1 MGLDGVM
8 MSWTVV
14 IPVKRLDA
22 AKTRLGS
29 PGDPRRPELALA
41 FALDVIEACRRASSI
56 GAVIVVTDDD
66 EVIAGAPGVMV
77 CAEPNGGG
85 LNAAIRAGAAL
96 VDGPIVA
103 LAGDLPCLTAEGL
116 DAVLGDASR
125 YPRSLLSDSEG
136 SGSAMLL
143 AHDSADL
150 DPHFGVGSRAAHVL
164 AGFADL
170 ADDPSDALRTHLES
184 SRRDVDTPE
193 DLRDALAIGVGS
205 HTAALLSRHA

>member
-56 GAVIVVTDDD
+56 GAVIVVTDDE
-66 EVIAGAPGVMV
+66 EVIAEAPGVMV

-85 LNAAIRAGAAL
+85 LNAAIRAGAVDIAPSSMASASSAASMSSSVPASL
-96 VDGPIVA
+96 VERASFGIRR
-103 LAGDLPCLTAEGL
+103 LGL
-116 DAVLGDASR
+116 
-125 YPRSLLSDSEG
+125 
-136 SGSAMLL
+136 SG
-143 AHDSADL
+143 
-150 DPHFGVGSRAAHVL
+150 
-164 AGFADL
+164 
-170 ADDPSDALRTHLES
+170 
-184 SRRDVDTPE
+184 
-193 DLRDALAIGVGS
+193 
-205 HTAALLSRHA
+205 

>member
-29 PGDPRRPELALA
+29 PDDPRRPELALA
-41 FALDVIEACRRASSI
+41 FALDVIDACRRAASVA
-56 GAVIVVTDDD
+56 AVIVVTDDD
-66 EVIAGAPGVMV
+66 EVIAGAPGVTV
-77 CAEPNGGG
+77 CAEPLGGG

-96 VDGPIVA
+96 ADGPVVA

-116 DAVLGDASR
+116 NAVLDSASAH
-125 YPRSLLSDSEG
+125 PRSLLSDSEG

-150 DPHFGVGSRAAHVL
+150 DPHFGVGSRAAHVQ
-164 AGFADL
+164 AGYVDL
-170 ADDPSDALRTHLES
+170 ADDPSDALGAHLAS
-184 SRRDVDTPE
+184 SRRDVDTPD
-193 DLRDALAIGVGS
+193 DLRDALEIGVGA

>member
-29 PGDPRRPELALA
+29 PDDPRRPELALA
-41 FALDVIEACRRASSI
+41 FALDVIDACRRASSVGTI
-56 GAVIVVTDDD
+56 IVVTADD
-66 EVIAGAPGVMV
+66 EVVAGAPGVTI
-77 CAEPNGGG
+77 CPEPPGGG

-96 VDGPIVA
+96 ADGPVAA

-116 DAVLGDASR
+116 DAVLGEASR
-125 YPRSLLSDSEG
+125 HPRSLLSDSEG

-143 AHDSADL
+143 SHSPADL
-150 DPHFGVGSRAAHVL
+150 DPHFGLGSRAAHVQ
-164 AGFADL
+164 AGFIDL
-170 ADDPSDALRTHLES
+170 VDDPSNALRTHLAS
-184 SRRDVDTPE
+184 ARRDVDTPD
-193 DLRDALAIGVGS
+193 DLRDALEIGVGS
-205 HTAALLSRHA
+205 HTATLLGRRA